1 VKRLLPALLFVPLA
15 AAAADI
21 AVQRL
26 AGEPSLDPLSPAWL
40 AQAPTIIK
48 VYPQTGVPPAAAQA
62 ATGNVK
68 LRAQAGA
75 TTLALHL
82 EWPDRK
88 PAARRGVNEFA
99 DAAAVQWPLQP
110 ESGLPHVGMGHRG
123 APVYL
128 WFWRADGSVE
138 TLAAEGF
145 GTLTRQP
152 ADGLQAR
159 GVWKNGVWRVVFV
172 RATTAAASRLPLA
185 IAIWNGEGAERNG
198 LKRLSAWQTLRFDGA
213 AEKVSLRD
221 TAPSG
226 SAVRGKR
233 LMQAKGCAAC
243 HNFPGNP
250 AKPAIGP
257 DLSNV
262 GGLHA
267 ADYLAESMREPSK
280 IVVPG
285 KGYFTEQDGRRVSI
299 MPPFEGSEAER
310 GDLLA
315 FLLSLR

>member
-1 VKRLLPALLFVPLA
+1 MRRLLLALLLFPLA
-15 AAAADI
+15 AAADI
-21 AVQRL
+21 VLKQV
-26 AGEPSLDPLSPAWL
+26 AGEPADDPLAPAWL
-40 AQAPTIIK
+40 TQAPTSIK
-48 VYPQTGVPPAAAQA
+48 VYPQTSVPPAAAPA
-62 ATGNVK
+62 GAGSVK
-68 LRAQAGA
+68 LRAQRGA

-82 EWPDRK
+82 EWTDRK
-88 PAARRGVNEFA
+88 PAASRGVNEFA
-99 DAAAVQWPLQP
+99 DAAAVQWPLQH

-123 APVYL
+123 APVVL
-128 WFWRADGSVE
+128 WFWRAHGSVE

-145 GTLTRQP
+145 GTLTAQP

-159 GVWKNGVWRVVFV
+159 GVWKNGVWRVVFS
-172 RATTAAASRLPLA
+172 RAKDGPMGRLPVA
-185 IAIWNGEGAERNG
+185 IAVWNGEGAERNG
-198 LKRLSAWQTLRFDGA
+198 LKRLSAWQMLRLDGA
-213 AEKVSLRD
+213 AEKVSLPG
-221 TAPSG
+221 TAKPAG
-226 SAVRGKR
+226 NAARGKR

-250 AKPAIGP
+250 ARPAIGP
-257 DLSNV
+257 DLSNA

-285 KGYFTEQDGRRVSI
+285 KGYFTEQDGTRLSI

-310 GDLLA
+310 NDLLA

>member
-1 VKRLLPALLFVPLA
+1 MLPALLFLPLA

-21 AVQRL
+21 VVQRL
-26 AGEPSLDPLSPAWL
+26 AGEPSLDPLGPAWL
-40 AQAPTIIK
+40 GQAPTSIK
-48 VYPQTGVPPAAAQA
+48 VYPQTSVPPAAAPA
-62 ATGNVK
+62 GVGNVK

-110 ESGLPHVGMGHRG
+110 EMGLPHVGMGHRG
-123 APVYL
+123 APVSL
-128 WFWRADGSVE
+128 WFWRADGTVE
-138 TLAAEGF
+138 TLAAAGF

-172 RATTAAASRLPLA
+172 RAMAVPASRLPLA
-185 IAIWNGEGAERNG
+185 IAVWNGDGAERNG
-198 LKRLSAWQTLRFDGA
+198 LKRLSAWQTLRFDGKVGPRSTATTGNA
-213 AEKVSLRD
+213 A
-221 TAPSG
+221 
-226 SAVRGKR
+226 RGKR

-250 AKPAIGP
+250 ARPAIGP
-257 DLSNV
+257 DLSNA

-267 ADYLAESMREPSK
+267 ADYLAESLREPSK

-285 KGYFTEQDGRRVSI
+285 KGYFTEQDGTRMSI

-310 GDLLA
+310 DDLLA
-315 FLLSLR
+315 YLLSLR

>member
-1 VKRLLPALLFVPLA
+1 MKRLLAALLFLPLA

-40 AQAPTIIK
+40 AQPPASIK

-82 EWPDRK
+82 EWPDRR
-88 PAARRGVNEFA
+88 PAASRGVNEFA

-123 APVYL
+123 APVSL
-128 WFWRADGSVE
+128 WFWRADGTVE
-138 TLAAEGF
+138 TLAAAGL

-172 RATTAAASRLPLA
+172 QATAAPASPLPLA

-198 LKRLSAWQTLRFDGA
+198 LKRLSAWQTLRLDGA
-213 AEKVSLRD
+213 AAKVSLHS
-221 TAPSG
+221 TATAG
-226 SAVRGKR
+226 NAARGKR

-250 AKPAIGP
+250 AKPSIGP
-257 DLSNV
+257 DLRYA

-267 ADYLAESMREPSK
+267 ADYLAESLREPSK

-285 KGYFTEQDGRRVSI
+285 KGYFTEQDGARTSI

-310 GDLLA
+310 DDLLA
-315 FLLSLR
+315 YLLSLR